1 MKLMIDTPRFVALT
15 DTVAAS
21 PQIEVGHMAA
31 IAAAGYQIVINNRP
45 DGEAM
50 EQPTSA
56 ELEAAAVAAGLEYHY
71 YPLNAFNYPG
81 DDIDAMARLFDGGRT
96 VFAFCRSGTRS
107 SNLWISSRNPDE
119 REAARQHAQ
128 QLGFDVSMSL

>member
-1 MKLMIDTPRFVALT
+1 MSDAPRAIRLT

-21 PQIEVGHMAA
+21 AQIQPTQMAA
-31 IAAAGYQIVINNRP
+31 IAEAGFKVVINNRP
-45 DGEAM
+45 DGEALD
-50 EQPTSA
+50 QPTSEEMQKAA
-56 ELEAAAVAAGLEYHY
+56 EAEGLEYHY

-81 DDIDAMARLFDGGRT
+81 DDVPAMGALFDNAERP

-107 SNLWISSRNPDE
+107 TNLWISSRDEGE

-128 QLGFDVSMSL
+128 QLGFDVSMSQR